1 MLMYTLSNPN
11 CMPMSPLK
19 ILTLF
24 IIDSCSFLFL
34 AYIFRS
40 SSKVSSVP
48 MCTSLTKGSRFAQSV
63 FPVQFSLPMVQH
75 MQTKNN
81 VISNGQVTT
90 IRRVKEFVTFNG
102 TYSLMAFY
110 VISDGSIISLTCI
123 TSRHLVTS

>member
-19 ILTLF
+19 ILTVF

-90 IRRVKEFVTFNG
+90 IRGVKSLCRLTLKLPSPAAGVSGSLIVTVVYNPYG
-102 TYSLMAFY
+102 RAW
-110 VISDGSIISLTCI
+110 GK
-123 TSRHLVTS
+123 